1 MANGI
6 FKLRQQIR
14 GLTQGAWTGQKT
26 PAVEYLVVAGGG
38 GGGTDRG
45 GGGGAGGLLAGLYPV
60 SSTYGTPITVTVG
73 GGGSTSPGGGNP
85 TTGNGQNSVFGRIT
99 AIAGGGGQ
107 GGDAAGTGGYLI
119 GASGGSGGG
128 ASTGSYTGGRI
139 QGGQG
144 TFGQGNKG
152 GKSGDHATPGYNS
165 GGGGGAGSVGGMA
178 VQGNLCGNGGQ
189 GVASVITGNITT
201 YAGGGGGGAY
211 AATDTQA
218 SNGGAGGGGAGKTG
232 TAGQAATAGTVN
244 TGGGGG
250 GGGGASGAGGAGGSG
265 VVVVSYPDV
274 YANAVSTLNATYS
287 TTGSGSLSYNGSTQF
302 LSTVTNTASFEFGTG
317 DFTVETWVY
326 LNNTT
331 GTQIIYDSRASGT
344 SDTTPTLYLASGSLT
359 YYSGGSDRII
369 GGALS
374 TGIWYHVA
382 LVKISGSTKLYL
394 NGSQTGSTYADSNTY
409 INSAGRPTIGAMS
422 FNLGNSPVNGYLSN
436 VRVVKGVGVY
446 TGTFTPSI
454 IPLSITQPAGT
465 NIAAITGTSTSLL
478 LNCVSGAYLADS
490 STLADTFT
498 TTAAPTWNQL
508 SPFATGLGYKNRV
521 YKWTSS
527 GTITF

>member
-73 GGGSTSPGGGNP
+73 GGGSTSPGSGNP

-152 GKSGDHATPGYNS
+152 GKSGDHASPGYNS
-165 GGGGGAGSVGGMA
+165 GGGGGAGSVGGIA

-250 GGGGASGAGGAGGSG
+250 GGAGASGAGGAGGSG

-287 TTGSGSLSYNGSTQF
+287 TTGSGSLYFNGSHYINYPSFTPALNTSTTWTVEGWFQVISYPNGVFPIASVATPGGLSTIFQIQNDGSVYYGIGGGSFISSSTGLVTTGVWYHIAYVRNGSNLNVYLNGTSVLSTASAATYSQNASAWVVGLSYTNYASGYISNLRYVNSALYTASFTPPTAPLQAISGTQLL
-302 LSTVTNTASFEFGTG
+302 LSTV
-317 DFTVETWVY
+317 
-326 LNNTT
+326 
-331 GTQIIYDSRASGT
+331 
-344 SDTTPTLYLASGSLT
+344 SGSHLT
-359 YYSGGSDRII
+359 DISTNAYSP
-369 GGALS
+369 
-374 TGIWYHVA
+374 TV
-382 LVKISGSTKLYL
+382 
-394 NGSQTGSTYADSNTY
+394 TGS
-409 INSAGRPTIGAMS
+409 SA
-422 FNLGNSPVNGYLSN
+422 F
-436 VRVVKGVGVY
+436 
-446 TGTFTPSI
+446 
-454 IPLSITQPAGT
+454 
-465 NIAAITGTSTSLL
+465 
-478 LNCVSGAYLADS
+478 
-490 STLADTFT
+490 
-498 TTAAPTWNQL
+498 NQL
-508 SPFATGLGYKNRV
+508 SPFRTGLGYKNRV
-521 YKWTSS
+521 YIWTSS